1 MKLNY
6 LGSVGHRDLVE
17 NVLTASFMVLIP
29 ELFIQLTRGFSRQ
42 SNEEEKKII
51 STTYILLTVCCC
63 ITCLSLNLNINQ
75 SFTYYS

>member
-42 SNEEEKKII
+42 SNEEEKK
-51 STTYILLTVCCC
+51 LFPLP
-63 ITCLSLNLNINQ
+63 
-75 SFTYYS
+75 TYYLLYAAA